1 MEDVCERLT
10 QHGQINA
17 EDIEIEVNN
26 GQVILK
32 GTVDSRQAKRLAED
46 VTESVSGI
54 SQVMNQLQVR
64 QKGQRQTEEQSS
76 KPWPTK
82 ETTEGTSA

>member
-1 MEDVCERLT
+1 VCERLT

-26 GQVILK
+26 GQVILR

-46 VTESVSGI
+46 VAESVSGV
-54 SQVMNQLQVR
+54 SQIMNQLQVQQR
-64 QKGQRQTEEQSS
+64 GQQQTEAQSS
-76 KPWPTK
+76 DQSRTK
-82 ETTEGTSA
+82 EMSEGPSA